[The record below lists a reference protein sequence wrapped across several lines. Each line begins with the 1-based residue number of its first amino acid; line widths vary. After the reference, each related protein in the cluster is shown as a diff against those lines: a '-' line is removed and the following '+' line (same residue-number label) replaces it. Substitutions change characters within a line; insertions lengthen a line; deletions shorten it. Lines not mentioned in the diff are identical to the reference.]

1 MSRDIEINAD
11 KEVIDSYKKAG
22 AVASAA
28 LHYGARQIK
37 DGKSMREML
46 DSVEEYIIK
55 KNCGIA
61 FPAQSSVN
69 NVAAHYCPTD
79 AEDIIYAD
87 GMVVKID
94 VGVHHNGYI
103 GDNAVTV
110 SIGNKHDEL
119 VAASKAALDAVAKIL
134 RPGCTQNEV
143 GEMVNKTITQRGFL
157 PIRNLSGHGLGR
169 FKIHTSPS
177 MPNFPTG
184 EKYSL
189 VPNQVVAVEPF
200 ATDGKAGLIYNTP
213 NSTLFTL
220 GQIKSIR
227 SPYARETLEH
237 IKTYEGLP
245 FTTRWLTRK
254 LGSKALL
261 GLSELRKNGMLNE
274 YPPLPEKSGGFVSQH
289 ENTFLITEKGCT
301 VLTKEDD

>member
-1 MSRDIEINAD
+1 
-11 KEVIDSYKKAG
+11 
-22 AVASAA
+22 
-28 LHYGARQIK
+28 
-37 DGKSMREML
+37 
-46 DSVEEYIIK
+46 
-55 KNCGIA
+55 
-61 FPAQSSVN
+61 
-69 NVAAHYCPTD
+69 
-79 AEDIIYAD
+79 
-87 GMVVKID
+87 MVVKID

-189 VPNQVVAVEPF
+189 VPNPSCCSRTIRNRWKSRTHLQYTEFYIIHTRTNKINKIAIRTRNTR
-200 ATDGKAGLIYNTP
+200 AYQNIRRITIHDKMAHKKA
-213 NSTLFTL
+213 
-220 GQIKSIR
+220 
-227 SPYARETLEH
+227 
-237 IKTYEGLP
+237 
-245 FTTRWLTRK
+245 RK
-254 LGSKALL
+254 
-261 GLSELRKNGMLNE
+261 
-274 YPPLPEKSGGFVSQH
+274 
-289 ENTFLITEKGCT
+289 
-301 VLTKEDD
+301 